1 MSDTFPEL
9 ELALPEA
16 QLEALGALAA
26 SGAGEKLVNTLCLA
40 AACGNAP
47 LARFVLA
54 ECAPGPWPPPSLPH
68 LLRGSWRRYGPS
80 LRAEEGPLALLNDV
94 IATVLGQ
101 QNEPEPEPEPEPEEE
116 QDEDLVETID
126 VSVPDGAAS
135 GEALVLVLEDGREM
149 QVAIPEGLQPGDQFQ
164 ARSPRPASQGY
175 HRSWFLIVLG
185 CGRCG

>member
-54 ECAPGPWPPPSLPH
+54 ECARPPAHCPSQPPAERVVAQVRPVAAG
-68 LLRGSWRRYGPS
+68 RGGSSYS
-80 LRAEEGPLALLNDV
+80 Y
-94 IATVLGQ
+94 I
-101 QNEPEPEPEPEPEEE
+101 
-116 QDEDLVETID
+116 
-126 VSVPDGAAS
+126 
-135 GEALVLVLEDGREM
+135 
-149 QVAIPEGLQPGDQFQ
+149 
-164 ARSPRPASQGY
+164 
-175 HRSWFLIVLG
+175 IVQRKL
-185 CGRCG
+185 